1 MPHCPA
7 WEGAPV
13 APAVYHAYA
22 MQGRRKLE
30 TCLAG
35 AEGANLLGSNA
46 GSRYLSGACDD
57 ASRALY
63 WIQFWK
69 WAADVPLELELKDAV
84 QWELQHY
91 C

>member
-22 MQGRRKLE
+22 MQGRRKSE

-35 AEGANLLGSNA
+35 DQGASDLAGEGT
-46 GSRYLSGACDD
+46 GSRYLSGGMRMRGPALSRIQPGNVGAD
-57 ASRALY
+57 AAGPLN
-63 WIQFWK
+63 WK
-69 WAADVPLELELKDAV
+69 EAA
-84 QWELQHY
+84 QWEEFRQ
-91 C
+91 